1 MRPTKKRRVLR
12 RILILLVLAVLA
24 GGYGW
29 WSNITLQ
36 TAYFDPAFS
45 DLPAGFDGCRIAVLS
60 DLHGAEFGE
69 DNAAL
74 FDAVAAERPDY
85 IFYLGDLEDR
95 YRGPAA
101 GYPEQVAEG
110 LCAIAPTYYVTG
122 NHEWA
127 IGGVPELKERLTE
140 HGVTVL
146 SNEALVLERNG
157 DALVLAGIDDPNGY
171 ADQKTPEELAA
182 QEVEDLLASLTLEEK
197 VGQLFFVRVPDTD
210 AVSDVSTYHLGGY
223 ILFGRDT
230 ADKTADALIQTI
242 QSYQDAAAVD
252 TGIPLLIGVDEEGGT
267 VVRVSSN
274 PHLRASKFPSPQ
286 KAYASGGMEAVLAD
300 TREKDL
306 LLSALGFNV
315 NLSPVADVSTNPA
328 DFMYDRTFGQDAAA
342 TADYVAQVVSQ
353 MAEDGMGSVLKHF
366 PGYGNNVDTHTGIA
380 VDQRPLESFTSSD
393 FLPFQAGMESGGG
406 KTAVLVSH
414 NIMTAVDGDLP
425 ASLSPK
431 VHGLL
436 RTDLGFD
443 GVVMTDD
450 LAMEAVAAYSADGA
464 VAVMALE
471 AGNDLVITTDYR
483 TQIPKVL
490 EALESGALSE
500 ETIDTACR
508 RVLTWKQNL
517 GLL

>member
-1 MRPTKKRRVLR
+1 MKRLFT
-12 RILILLVLAVLA
+12 ILLAVLSLLSLTA
-24 GGYGW
+24 CGG
-29 WSNITLQ
+29 SPTEETSQEPLVDIQ
-36 TAYFDPAFS
+36 PQ
-45 DLPAGFDGCRIAVLS
+45 
-60 DLHGAEFGE
+60 E
-69 DNAAL
+69 
-74 FDAVAAERPDY
+74 
-85 IFYLGDLEDR
+85 
-95 YRGPAA
+95 
-101 GYPEQVAEG
+101 PE
-110 LCAIAPTYYVTG
+110 AP
-122 NHEWA
+122 
-127 IGGVPELKERLTE
+127 PE
-140 HGVTVL
+140 
-146 SNEALVLERNG
+146 
-157 DALVLAGIDDPNGY
+157 P
-171 ADQKTPEELAA
+171 TPEELAA

-274 PHLRASKFPSPQ
+274 PICGPPSFPLL

>member
-1 MRPTKKRRVLR
+1 MKRLFT
-12 RILILLVLAVLA
+12 ILLAVLSLLSLTA
-24 GGYGW
+24 CGG
-29 WSNITLQ
+29 SPTEETSQEPLVDIQ
-36 TAYFDPAFS
+36 PQ
-45 DLPAGFDGCRIAVLS
+45 
-60 DLHGAEFGE
+60 E
-69 DNAAL
+69 
-74 FDAVAAERPDY
+74 
-85 IFYLGDLEDR
+85 
-95 YRGPAA
+95 
-101 GYPEQVAEG
+101 PE
-110 LCAIAPTYYVTG
+110 AP
-122 NHEWA
+122 
-127 IGGVPELKERLTE
+127 PE
-140 HGVTVL
+140 
-146 SNEALVLERNG
+146 
-157 DALVLAGIDDPNGY
+157 P
-171 ADQKTPEELAA
+171 TPEELAA

-450 LAMEAVAAYSADGA
+450 LAMEAVAAY
-464 VAVMALE
+464 
-471 AGNDLVITTDYR
+471 ITTDYR
-483 TQIPKVL
+483 TQIPQVL
-490 EALESGALSE
+490 QAVEDGTLSPE
-500 ETIDTACR
+500 VIETACR

>member
-1 MRPTKKRRVLR
+1 MKRLFT
-12 RILILLVLAVLA
+12 ILLAVLSLLSLTA
-24 GGYGW
+24 CGG
-29 WSNITLQ
+29 SPTEETSQEPLVDIQ
-36 TAYFDPAFS
+36 PQ
-45 DLPAGFDGCRIAVLS
+45 
-60 DLHGAEFGE
+60 E
-69 DNAAL
+69 
-74 FDAVAAERPDY
+74 
-85 IFYLGDLEDR
+85 
-95 YRGPAA
+95 
-101 GYPEQVAEG
+101 PE
-110 LCAIAPTYYVTG
+110 AP
-122 NHEWA
+122 
-127 IGGVPELKERLTE
+127 PE
-140 HGVTVL
+140 
-146 SNEALVLERNG
+146 
-157 DALVLAGIDDPNGY
+157 P
-171 ADQKTPEELAA
+171 TPEELAA

-366 PGYGNNVDTHTGIA
+366 PGYGNNADTHTGVAI
-380 VDQRPLESFTSSD
+380 DKRPYETFEQSD
-393 FLPFQAGMESGGG
+393 FLPFRAGMEAG
-406 KTAVLVSH
+406 APFVLVSH
-414 NIMTAVDGDLP
+414 NVAECMDAALP
-425 ASLSPK
+425 ASLSPA
-431 VHGLL
+431 VHEVL
-436 RTDLGFD
+436 RETLGFD
-443 GVVMTDD
+443 GIVITDD
-450 LAMEAVAAYSADGA
+450 LAMDAVKQYANGEAA
-464 VAVMALE
+464 VLAVL
-471 AGNDLVITTDYR
+471 AGNDMLITSDY
-483 TQIPKVL
+483 QNDIPAVL
-490 EALESGALSE
+490 AAVADGRIAERE
-500 ETIDTACR
+500 IDAH
-508 RVLTWKQNL
+508 VLRILRYKQAQ
-517 GLL
+517 GWIE